1 MKQKLA
7 EQVIAKYGHI
17 SYCLGAQA
25 EHLMIEDWI
34 ESLIP
39 WDRQKVFAFKV
50 NGGIVYFL
58 RADARKFLSG
68 KDNLKMNFWRD

>member
-1 MKQKLA
+1 MKQKIA
-7 EQVIAKYGHI
+7 DVVVAKYGVI
-17 SYCLGAQA
+17 DYCLGAQG
-25 EHLMIEDWI
+25 EHLMLEDWI

-68 KDNLKMNFWRD
+68 KEDLKMNFWRD